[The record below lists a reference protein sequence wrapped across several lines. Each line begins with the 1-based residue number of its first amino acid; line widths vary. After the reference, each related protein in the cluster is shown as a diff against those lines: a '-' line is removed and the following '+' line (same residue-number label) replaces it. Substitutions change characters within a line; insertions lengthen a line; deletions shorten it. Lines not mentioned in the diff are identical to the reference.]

1 MLNHL
6 ANPLK
11 LGVCQHA
18 PRITRHS
25 EWMKAVGLPQI
36 LGTDAIKP
44 TLTLTLQRHRYS
56 IGVIVN
62 LWKHR
67 PELIRDITRS
77 SDITKRSRHSQEC
90 KNLRRGKPRASG
102 QRTRGSDAEKTRC
115 RRSITVEKTRCSYER
130 SSGGNIAFSLKC
142 DTEVVTSTFDVWT
155 SKINGLHGTFGDRSC
170 SGFWDIVWKNR
181 QTAVKILPTRLP
193 SASVTSTGFLSIIL
207 FCFTDY
213 RRQRSIAITY
223 KVVEHCVDV
232 RWSIW
237 RPRDLDYSCSWNTC
251 EVKKT
256 PRRQTEWKISTEK
269 RRKGSSNALSNSKM
283 NWVNVDNFVHQKT
296 EITFEQMRFP
306 FSKSISQSVSETQ

>member
-102 QRTRGSDAEKTRC
+102 QRKRGS
-115 RRSITVEKTRCSYER
+115 
-130 SSGGNIAFSLKC
+130 
-142 DTEVVTSTFDVWT
+142 
-155 SKINGLHGTFGDRSC
+155 
-170 SGFWDIVWKNR
+170 
-181 QTAVKILPTRLP
+181 
-193 SASVTSTGFLSIIL
+193 
-207 FCFTDY
+207 DY